1 LKLKIKLNHY
11 IFSFFVLI
19 FMVLGVGDT
28 IKYHNYRNTLIQNF
42 TNKHINDTQQ
52 IREDFRLLFDKL
64 QYDFRSVET
73 ENISKINQ
81 LYEIYK
87 RDGHNFN
94 IKNAVDELNK
104 EVSFGR
110 YQLFLINKEYIIEKS
125 SYKNDIGYN
134 LGQYSIF
141 RALFDSMFDKKVAID
156 ISPIKID
163 SSSLHFKRYLLKLS
177 DDGQYL
183 LQIGFVL
190 DIFKELKEKYSSIE
204 DENALKLYL
213 SNQNFIQYIDFDKK
227 TYTKQSLQYSWEQ
240 TKNFIS
246 QLSNDLQFNNTLSN
260 KNISTLLNSNIND
273 KPIQINYEIDKLFTD
288 DKLIDN
294 LNLSKHQLSVYSIT
308 DGLFNKSIETKLLI
322 ETHHS
327 TKELEEDLQITFN
340 QTILQLIIIFVIL
353 GLIYLFLLITIS
365 NKLLSIINNIKNN
378 KYSKIDNIRTTEV
391 AILNDSYNELH
402 NRLNN
407 EVELNKNLL
416 KDNKRFIA
424 DTVHQIRTPLTNI
437 MMNAEMVKKFQT
449 DNTLT
454 TFIDKI
460 DSSINMLSN
469 SYEDLAYV
477 TTADTIEYP
486 PSKLNISEAFKNR
499 INFFTT
505 ISKVNYREIIENIE
519 DNIFININ
527 AIELE
532 RLIDNNISNGIK
544 YATKNKPITL
554 SLLKNID
561 TVTVEF
567 KTFGDE
573 IINKE
578 LVFEKNYRE
587 NEAKRGLGLGL
598 NMVKGI
604 CEKYNIAY
612 GVTYKGGQNIFSYT
626 FKSQM

>member
-11 IFSFFVLI
+11 ILSFFVLI
-19 FMVLGVGDT
+19 FMVLIFGDT

-64 QYDFRSVET
+64 QYDFSSVET
-73 ENISKINQ
+73 KNISKINQ
-81 LYEIYK
+81 LYKIYK

-104 EVSFGR
+104 GVSFGR
-110 YQLFLINKEYIIEKS
+110 YQLFLINKEYIIEKA

-163 SSSLHFKRYLLKLS
+163 SSSMHFKRYLLKPS
-177 DDGQYL
+177 DDGQYI

-204 DENALKLYL
+204 DENELKLYL
-213 SNQNFIQYIDFDKK
+213 SNQNFIQRIDFDKK
-227 TYTKQSLQYSWEQ
+227 TYKKQSLQMSWVN
-240 TKNFIS
+240 TKKFLS
-246 QLSNDLQFNNTLSN
+246 QLANDLQFGNTLSN
-260 KNISTLLNSNIND
+260 KNIATILNSNIND

-288 DKLIDN
+288 DKLIYK
-294 LNLSKHQLSVYSIT
+294 LNISKHQFTIYSIT
-308 DGLFNKSIETKLLI
+308 DGLFNKSIETKLILKK
-322 ETHHS
+322 HYS
-327 TKELEEDLQITFN
+327 TKELEEDLHSTFN
-340 QTILQLIIIFVIL
+340 QTILQLIIILVIL
-353 GLIYLFLLITIS
+353 GLLYLFILSTIS
-365 NKLLSIINNIKNN
+365 NKLLRIINNIKYN
-378 KYSKIDNIRTTEV
+378 KHSDIDNLRTTEI

-402 NRLNN
+402 DRLNH
-407 EVELNKNLL
+407 EIELNKNLL

-437 MMNAEMVKKFQT
+437 MMNAEMVKKFQK
-449 DNTLT
+449 DNSLSS
-454 TFIDKI
+454 FIDKI

-477 TTADTIEYP
+477 TTADTFEYL
-486 PSKLNISEAFKNR
+486 PSKLNISELFKNR
-499 INFFTT
+499 IDFFST
-505 ISKVNYREIIENIE
+505 ISKVNYKDITANIE
-519 DNIFININ
+519 EAIFININ

-532 RLIDNNISNGIK
+532 RLIDNNISNAIK
-544 YATKNKPITL
+544 YATKNKLITL
-554 SLLKNID
+554 NLLKHSD
-561 TVTVEF
+561 SVTVEF

-573 IINKE
+573 INNKE

-604 CEKYNIAY
+604 CKKYNIHYSA
-612 GVTYKGGQNIFSYT
+612 TYKDGQNIFTYT

>member
-1 LKLKIKLNHY
+1 M
-11 IFSFFVLI
+11 VLI
-19 FMVLGVGDT
+19 FGDT

-64 QYDFRSVET
+64 QYDFSSVET
-73 ENISKINQ
+73 KNISKINQ
-81 LYEIYK
+81 LYKIYK

-104 EVSFGR
+104 GVSFGR
-110 YQLFLINKEYIIEKS
+110 YQLFLINKEYIIEKA

-163 SSSLHFKRYLLKLS
+163 SSSMHFKRYLLKPS
-177 DDGQYL
+177 DDGQYI

-204 DENALKLYL
+204 DENELKLYL
-213 SNQNFIQYIDFDKK
+213 SNQNFIQRIDFDKK
-227 TYTKQSLQYSWEQ
+227 TYKKQSLQMSWVN
-240 TKNFIS
+240 TKKFLS
-246 QLSNDLQFNNTLSN
+246 QLANDLQFGNTLSN
-260 KNISTLLNSNIND
+260 KNIATILNSNIND

-288 DKLIDN
+288 DKLIYK
-294 LNLSKHQLSVYSIT
+294 LNISKHQFTIYSIT
-308 DGLFNKSIETKLLI
+308 DGLFNKSIETKLILKK
-322 ETHHS
+322 HYS
-327 TKELEEDLQITFN
+327 TKELEEDLHSTFN
-340 QTILQLIIIFVIL
+340 QTILQLIIILVIL
-353 GLIYLFLLITIS
+353 GLLYLFILSTIS
-365 NKLLSIINNIKNN
+365 NKLLRIINNIKYN
-378 KYSKIDNIRTTEV
+378 KHSDIDNLRTTEI

-402 NRLNN
+402 DRLNH
-407 EVELNKNLL
+407 EIELNKNLL

-437 MMNAEMVKKFQT
+437 MMNAEMVKKFQK
-449 DNTLT
+449 DNSLSS
-454 TFIDKI
+454 FIDKI

-477 TTADTIEYP
+477 TTADTFEYL
-486 PSKLNISEAFKNR
+486 PSKLNISELFKNR
-499 INFFTT
+499 IDFFST
-505 ISKVNYREIIENIE
+505 ISKVNYKDITANIE
-519 DNIFININ
+519 EAIFININ

-532 RLIDNNISNGIK
+532 RLIDNNISNAIK
-544 YATKNKPITL
+544 YATKNKLITL
-554 SLLKNID
+554 NLLKHSD
-561 TVTVEF
+561 SVTVEF

-573 IINKE
+573 INNKE

-604 CEKYNIAY
+604 CKKYNIHYSA
-612 GVTYKGGQNIFSYT
+612 TYKDGQNIFTYT